1 MAVDTRHKRFSM
13 LTFAMHA
20 SRGISMP
27 LFEADGLVDLDD
39 QQHGLGFYGGVV
51 WNPTGQDGMLVQ
63 GRLTQTSVSGKL
75 VR

>member
-20 SRGISMP
+20 SRGTTQP
-27 LFEADGLVDLDD
+27 LFETDGSVDLDD
-39 QQHGLGFYGGVV
+39 QQHGLGFYGGIA
-51 WNPTGQDGMLVQ
+51 WDPTGQDGMLVQ
-63 GRLTQTSVSGKL
+63 GRSVHSVLSGKL